1 MKNTE
6 MLLETIDAPAQ
17 CITSES
23 AEITL
28 PSLCPDDEQVNWT
41 TGATKECSSKIC

>member
-17 CITSES
+17 CITCEN

-28 PSLCPDDEQVNWT
+28 PYTLMANRVTLDYRCNQGVQQ
-41 TGATKECSSKIC
+41 